1 MPVTYKKIASV
12 TVTAAGGAANIEF
25 TSIPSTYDDL
35 VVKFSLRSARS
46 GTWRDGMK
54 VSFNGSTSNF
64 TYRMLEA
71 TGGGTPGSYSA
82 SDGMVGNIPA
92 ATATASTFGSFEL
105 YVPNYKGSTN
115 KSYSGDS
122 TQPNNSSND
131 QTLNMVAGLWSNT
144 AAITSLRITADNGN
158 LVQYSTAT
166 LYGISK
172 S

>member
-25 TSIPSTYDDL
+25 TSIPSTYTDL
-35 VVKFSLRSARS
+35 IVKFSGRSARAS
-46 GTWRDGMK
+46 QWRDGFTL
-54 VSFNGSTSNF
+54 SLNGSTSSF
-64 TYRMLEA
+64 SYRMLEA
-71 TGGGTPGSYSA
+71 TGSSPGSYSA
-82 SDGMVGNIPA
+82 STGLLGNIPA
-92 ATATASTFGSFEL
+92 STATASTFGSFDL
-105 YVPNYKGSTN
+105 YIPNYAGSTN

-122 TQPNNSSND
+122 TQPNNDASNV
-131 QTLNMVAGLWSNT
+131 TLNMVAGLWSNT

-158 LVQYSTAT
+158 LVQYSTAV